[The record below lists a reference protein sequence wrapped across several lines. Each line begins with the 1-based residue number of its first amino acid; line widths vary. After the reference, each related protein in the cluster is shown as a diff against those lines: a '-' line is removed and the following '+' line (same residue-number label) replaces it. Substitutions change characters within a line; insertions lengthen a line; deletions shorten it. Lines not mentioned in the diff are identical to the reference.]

1 MKKYIPDCVT
11 LLNLVCGTCACIIAM
26 WGHWFAA
33 FLFILGA
40 AAADFLDGFCARLLK
55 AASPLGK
62 QLDSLCDLVSFG
74 LAPALM
80 MFNWQMTFSTGSNA
94 LAYFA
99 FVYVCCAALRLAR
112 FNIDESQKVD
122 FKGLAVPAGAMVV
135 APLLAYGEV
144 CATRGFDSFLV
155 TMLNSGWFL
164 PFLSVVLGGLMVSR
178 INMFSL
184 KGKKISFKD
193 FPRETV
199 HLAGVLLLACPLAIT
214 KGALLGVGFFYAA
227 FPLMLL
233 FTFVLYIL
241 INLAAIGAHRS

>member
-26 WGHWFAA
+26 RGHWFAA
-33 FLFILGA
+33 FIFVLGA

-55 AASPLGK
+55 ASSPLGK

-80 MFNWQMTFSTGSNA
+80 IFNWQITFSTGSNA

-99 FVYVCCAALRLAR
+99 FIYVCCAALRLAR

-122 FKGLAVPAGAMVV
+122 FKGLAVPGGAMIV
-135 APLLAYGEV
+135 APMLAYGEV
-144 CATRGFDSFLV
+144 CTVRGFDSFLV
-155 TMLNSGWFL
+155 TMLNSWWFL
-164 PFLSVVLGGLMVSR
+164 PVLSAILGGLMVSR
-178 INMFSL
+178 VGMFSL
-184 KGKKISFKD
+184 KGKRLSLKD
-193 FPRETV
+193 YPREAV
-199 HLAGVLLLACPLAIT
+199 HFASVLLLACPLAIT
-214 KGALLGVGFFYAA
+214 KGTLLGVGFFYAA
-227 FPLMLL
+227 FPLILL

-241 INLAAIGAHRS
+241 VNLAAIGTHRS